1 MGASAAAARAGSTLS
16 STTCELTLTYGSRA
30 SKKKLPKS
38 TSVAALKLL
47 ISRLFKVAPDRQR
60 LLLHGGPEGRAPEEL
75 SGDDTRTLGYYDAV
89 VSSRPPQT
97 TRGVFAVVC
106 VVGVARSVV
115 WPLQR
120 QSLTLTPLC
129 AIPNKRESA
138 LAYMPSRCRT

>member
-16 STTCELTLTYGSRA
+16 STTCELTLTYGTRA

-89 VSSRPPQT
+89 VSSHPPHIHLSRFMVCLLWCVLWLLQ
-97 TRGVFAVVC
+97 GVWCGCCSGSHFAHTAVC
-106 VVGVARSVV
+106 NAQQEGKRH
-115 WPLQR
+115 
-120 QSLTLTPLC
+120 SLLD
-129 AIPNKRESA
+129 A
-138 LAYMPSRCRT
+138 